1 MTIGIGMYVAACM
14 ENVKALT
21 HRSDFEMQFLTLPL
35 FPFVNINENERF
47 ILAKITGNLGT
58 GTKNLFAKI
67 KKEYCGMIYGDSKNS
82 DSADKEKSAFRQLH
96 RTLNKLE
103 KMKLIRREKRGKNI
117 MLNST
122 PLGILISG
130 QGNREVITKI

>member
-1 MTIGIGMYVAACM
+1 
-14 ENVKALT
+14 
-21 HRSDFEMQFLTLPL
+21 
-35 FPFVNINENERF
+35 
-47 ILAKITGNLGT
+47 
-58 GTKNLFAKI
+58 
-67 KKEYCGMIYGDSKNS
+67 MIYGDSKNS

-96 RTLNKLE
+96 RALNKLE

-122 PLGILISG
+122 PLGSLISG